1 MRIVVASSGLDI
13 AASFAS
19 CENFNY
25 YTTQSYEIIASQN
38 IPAQGLSA
46 EEYAALME
54 KMEVDAIICDGMSAM
69 ARDAFEAHCIKVY
82 EGKQGNALQAA
93 QELVSSLA
101 EELDHGNDGFDDED
115 FE

>member
-13 AASFAS
+13 AASFAT

-46 EEYAALME
+46 EDYAALME
-54 KMEVDAIICDGMSAM
+54 KMDVDAIICDGIGAM
-69 ARDAFEAHCIKVY
+69 ARDAFEAHSIRVVS
-82 EGKQGNALQAA
+82 GKSGNALKAA
-93 QELVSSLA
+93 EALV
-101 EELDHGNDGFDDED
+101 EELGEELERGIDGFEDDDE
-115 FE
+115 